1 MTHATEASPE
11 LFFQTL
17 WAYQRTAALKAAIE
31 LDLFSAVGDGAATA
45 EAIASAVGAS
55 PKGTR
60 VLCDYLTMLGFFT
73 KRDGTYQL
81 TPDSA
86 FFLTRR
92 SPAYL
97 GGTLEFLMSD
107 AIVGNHDQL
116 AAAVRAGGVT
126 DAGNDTVS
134 EENPV
139 WEKFA
144 RAMVPMM
151 AMPAQAIA
159 GILGVEGAGPL
170 RVLDIA
176 AGHGLFGVTI
186 AQRNPDAEVVAVD
199 WPGVLKVATEHA
211 QAAGVGGRHR
221 TVPGDAFSVDW
232 GTGYDVALVT
242 NFLHHFDL
250 AACTGLLRKVHASL
264 ADNGRVA
271 ILEFVPDE
279 DRVGP
284 PLQASFAIAMLAG
297 TKAGDAYTMSE
308 IAAMLGDAG
317 FRDVARH
324 DLQGPQ
330 TVIVATR

>member
-1 MTHATEASPE
+1 MTHAADPSPE

-17 WAYQRTAALKAAIE
+17 WAYQRTAALKAAVE
-31 LDLFSAVGDGAATA
+31 LDVFSAVGDGATTA

-73 KRDGTYQL
+73 KRDDAYQL

-86 FFLTRR
+86 YFLTRR

-107 AIVGNHDQL
+107 AIVRNHDQL
-116 AAAVRAGGVT
+116 TAAVRAGGVT

-159 GILGVEGAGPL
+159 DILGVDGAGRL

-199 WPGVLKVATEHA
+199 WPGVLKVAAGHA
-211 QAAGVGGRHR
+211 QAAGVGDRHR
-221 TVPGDAFSVDW
+221 AVPGDAFAVDW
-232 GTGYDVALVT
+232 GGGYDVALVT
-242 NFLHHFDL
+242 NFLHHFDV

-271 ILEFVPDE
+271 ILEFVPDQ
-279 DRVGP
+279 DRTGP

-297 TKAGDAYTMSE
+297 TRAGDAYTMPE
-308 IAAMLGDAG
+308 IAAMLDDAG

-330 TVIVATR
+330 TVVVASR